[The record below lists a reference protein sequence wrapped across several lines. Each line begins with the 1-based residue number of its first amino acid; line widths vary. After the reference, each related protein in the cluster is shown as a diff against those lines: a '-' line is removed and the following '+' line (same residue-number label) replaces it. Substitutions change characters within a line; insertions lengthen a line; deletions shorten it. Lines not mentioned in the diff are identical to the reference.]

1 MKELTYATVCSGIE
15 CMSEAVR
22 PLGGWK
28 PVFFAEIEPYPSAV
42 LKAKY
47 PQVPNLGDMSR
58 ITVGKDGE
66 ITNGNTTIKLP
77 EGGLDVLAGG
87 CPCQDFSIA
96 GLRKGGADKSGTRSS
111 LCFDFVRLVREIQ
124 PRYVLF
130 ENVPGMFTSHE
141 GRDFAHFILALRDCG
156 YALAWRVLD
165 AQFTRVDGFERA
177 VPQRRRRV
185 WLVGVRSVGHSGVDV
200 EAAAQILFERKG
212 ALGDLPPRRITL
224 KEAADLARKG
234 DRLHA
239 GMVETASETDDGL
252 IAIDGDKLKPRL
264 DQRKGGNGFG
274 INEENVGYTL
284 TVVDRHGV
292 AVKVTPKDEC
302 FENRQSDART
312 KPTDVSPCIGATRN
326 ASADNNNPLVVH
338 EQGEKTLG
346 VGRDVYNSGKNA
358 KFGFAL
364 HKDVQPTLTAK
375 EDGGGAVCVEREI
388 ESRAFKLDSMAAN
401 SMKSPNPKSGI
412 HEVGVAGCLDTTVP
426 QPSKNQGGTVLVHER
441 IADGISFDAKT
452 GFPVSKGIA
461 QTQVNGTCPGHRT
474 GIVETS
480 IAFEPGIATREGSEH
495 RFVESVSPTI
505 RADMGDNQ
513 TAVAM
518 AYDGYNQSG
527 HDEVSQTLRG
537 VGNSEGDDCTV
548 KVAIK
553 QETEAATLLIRQ
565 GKPGGGK
572 GPLVADNRSQCLGT
586 GNTQTL
592 FVKDPKDDA
601 DVDAEIKSMR
611 YIVRR
616 LTPRECERLMGLPD
630 GYTIPVMEVTDELVA
645 EFVEIHN
652 RYAAIMAAY
661 AGKKPPKSK
670 TAKQVRKWLEKITSP
685 ETCPDAPRYKVCG
698 NGWAVNCARWVCKRI
713 QDVDEKG
720 ENKCR

>member
-1 MKELTYATVCSGIE
+1 M
-15 CMSEAVR
+15 
-22 PLGGWK
+22 
-28 PVFFAEIEPYPSAV
+28 
-42 LKAKY
+42 
-47 PQVPNLGDMSR
+47 
-58 ITVGKDGE
+58 
-66 ITNGNTTIKLP
+66 
-77 EGGLDVLAGG
+77 
-87 CPCQDFSIA
+87 
-96 GLRKGGADKSGTRSS
+96 
-111 LCFDFVRLVREIQ
+111 
-124 PRYVLF
+124 
-130 ENVPGMFTSHE
+130 
-141 GRDFAHFILALRDCG
+141 
-156 YALAWRVLD
+156 
-165 AQFTRVDGFERA
+165 
-177 VPQRRRRV
+177 
-185 WLVGVRSVGHSGVDV
+185 
-200 EAAAQILFERKG
+200 
-212 ALGDLPPRRITL
+212 
-224 KEAADLARKG
+224 
-234 DRLHA
+234 
-239 GMVETASETDDGL
+239 ETASETDDGL

-426 QPSKNQGGTVLVHER
+426 QPSKNQGGMVLVHER

-553 QETEAATLLIRQ
+553 L
-565 GKPGGGK
+565 
-572 GPLVADNRSQCLGT
+572 
-586 GNTQTL
+586 
-592 FVKDPKDDA
+592 
-601 DVDAEIKSMR
+601 DAEIKSMR

-616 LTPRECERLMGLPD
+616 LTPKECERLMGLPD

-661 AGKKPPKSK
+661 AGKKPPKPK
-670 TAKQVRKWLEKITSP
+670 TAKQIRKWLEKITNP

-698 NGWAVNCARWVCKRI
+698 NGWAVNCARWIAKRI
-713 QDVDEKG
+713 KEM
-720 ENKCR
+720 ENK

>member
-1 MKELTYATVCSGIE
+1 MVKWWDTHPER
-15 CMSEAVR
+15 VR
-22 PLGGWK
+22 PIEVAPTIPQKAGTSGNNL
-28 PVFFAEIEPYPSAV
+28 PLAVFNKVSHPH
-42 LKAKY
+42 
-47 PQVPNLGDMSR
+47 
-58 ITVGKDGE
+58 GKDGE
-66 ITNGNTTIKLP
+66 G
-77 EGGLDVLAGG
+77 ERWDYGEVA
-87 CPCQDFSIA
+87 S
-96 GLRKGGADKSGTRSS
+96 TRNV
-111 LCFDFVRLVREIQ
+111 FDI
-124 PRYVLF
+124 
-130 ENVPGMFTSHE
+130 
-141 GRDFAHFILALRDCG
+141 
-156 YALAWRVLD
+156 
-165 AQFTRVDGFERA
+165 
-177 VPQRRRRV
+177 
-185 WLVGVRSVGHSGVDV
+185 
-200 EAAAQILFERKG
+200 
-212 ALGDLPPRRITL
+212 
-224 KEAADLARKG
+224 
-234 DRLHA
+234 
-239 GMVETASETDDGL
+239 SET
-252 IAIDGDKLKPRL
+252 RT
-264 DQRKGGNGFG
+264 Q
-274 INEENVGYTL
+274 
-284 TVVDRHGV
+284 
-292 AVKVTPKDEC
+292 EC
-302 FENRQSDART
+302 
-312 KPTDVSPCIGATRN
+312 
-326 ASADNNNPLVVH
+326 VVH
-338 EQGEKTLG
+338 ATNSNGG
-346 VGRDVYNSGKNA
+346 DVM
-358 KFGFAL
+358 
-364 HKDVQPTLTAK
+364 PTLTAK

-412 HEVGVAGCLDTTVP
+412 YEVGVAGCLDTTVP

-592 FVKDPKDDA
+592 FVKDPKYDA

-616 LTPRECERLMGLPD
+616 LTPKECERLMGLPD
-630 GYTIPVMEVTDELVA
+630 GYTIPVMEVTDALVE
-645 EFVEIHN
+645 EFCEKHDTFK
-652 RYAAIMAAY
+652 RIMAEYENAPMP
-661 AGKKPPKSK
+661 KPTSV
-670 TAKQVRKWLEKITSP
+670 AQVRKWLEKIANP
-685 ETCPDAPRYKVCG
+685 NTCPDAPRYKACG
-698 NGWAVNCARWVCKRI
+698 NGWATNQPRWILIRLLAVEG
-713 QDVDEKG
+713 VEW
-720 ENKCR
+720 